1 MREKKEF
8 LFCVFSNSFS
18 LFFLVV
24 VHETRDTALISTKH
38 TKNTYSRERERER
51 EREIACVNECSEC
64 ITKEYKTEN
73 GRSTLLKK
81 KSSAC
86 SYERVNDKTPRVC
99 CRWNNARCDSTP
111 SFYE

>member
-51 EREIACVNECSEC
+51 ERERGCVC
-64 ITKEYKTEN
+64 K
-73 GRSTLLKK
+73 
-81 KSSAC
+81 
-86 SYERVNDKTPRVC
+86 RVQ
-99 CRWNNARCDSTP
+99 
-111 SFYE
+111 